1 MPVNYTTLPLQP
13 PPPLAQGATEAQR
26 AEWRDLHRIVSGYAI
41 AAAQQ
46 ATAEATLANT
56 EAQQALARAIGA
68 PVRKPTRAELAF
80 ELVKTQP
87 QATIMTNSTL
97 VNGADGIVAA
107 YVLKFP
113 NAVEG

>member
-13 PPPLAQGATEAQR
+13 PPPLAPGATDAQR
-26 AEWRDLHRIVSGYAI
+26 AEWRDLHRIVASYAH

-56 EAQQALARAIGA
+56 EAQQALAHAIGA
-68 PVRKPTRAELAF
+68 GVRKPTRAELVF
-80 ELVKTQP
+80 DLVKIHP
-87 QATIMTNSTL
+87 QATILTNSVL
-97 VNGADGIVAA
+97 VNGADGIIAA
-107 YVLKFP
+107 FISKFP